1 MEISELLDG
10 GHSGVHVTV
19 EQNPGK
25 RRSWRGGRNRAQPRV
40 ETSGIKRSTSSWP
53 RFFTAAAKKSE
64 ESLEMLLGF
73 GISQNDISGVRME
86 LQLISVNY
94 VRFIFV
100 VFSKSFN
107 HLAVTSIA
115 CNPKDMSIAGNSPPI
130 LFHGDG
136 LVWATKKK
144 IQLQAELLGKKIESE
159 AKARQELKTKSSAFL
174 RELKKIEFW
183 TESSEKSQVYAKPWL
198 SRDELEKM
206 YED

>member
-40 ETSGIKRSTSSWP
+40 E
-53 RFFTAAAKKSE
+53 
-64 ESLEMLLGF
+64 
-73 GISQNDISGVRME
+73 
-86 LQLISVNY
+86 NY